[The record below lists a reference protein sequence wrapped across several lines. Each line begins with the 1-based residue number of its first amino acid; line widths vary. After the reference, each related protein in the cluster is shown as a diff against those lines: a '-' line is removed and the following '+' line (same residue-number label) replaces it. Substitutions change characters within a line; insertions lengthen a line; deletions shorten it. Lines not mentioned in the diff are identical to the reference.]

1 MTGRKMTSVFA
12 EQKVHGGNIF
22 DQNWAATWAEIREFQ
37 KAAIDLD
44 CFVTKVSL
52 STCFPRARMS
62 EPVVQEL

>member
-44 CFVTKVSL
+44 CFVTKVS
-52 STCFPRARMS
+52 FPRARMS